1 MSDQYKREN
10 RIGEALSMLGWKQ
23 VDLVERTGIQKNSIN
38 AWVNQKYQPKQNSLM
53 RMAQV
58 LGVSEMWLAGYDV
71 PMERPAAQKK
81 ADELTQ
87 LIFEI
92 KEDEDLKDLFISISH
107 LNKDQRKTIESMA
120 NELAKINTLH

>member
-23 VDLVERTGIQKNSIN
+23 VDLVERTGIPKNSIN

-53 RMAQV
+53 KMAQV

-92 KEDEDLKDLFISISH
+92 KEDEDLKDLFSSICS
-107 LNKDQRKTIESMA
+107 LTPDQKDTIKSMVS
-120 NELAKINTLH
+120 ELSKVNSLH

>member
-23 VDLVERTGIQKNSIN
+23 VDLVERTGIPKNSIN

-53 RMAQV
+53 KMAQV

-87 LIFEI
+87 LIIEI
-92 KEDEDLKDLFISISH
+92 KEDEDLKDLFTSISH
-107 LNKDQRKTIESMA
+107 LNNDQRKTIESMV

>member
-23 VDLVERTGIQKNSIN
+23 VDLVERTGIPKNSIN
-38 AWVNQKYQPKQNSLM
+38 AWVKQKWQPKQKPLM
-53 RMAQV
+53 KMAQV

-81 ADELTQ
+81 SDELTQ
-87 LIFEI
+87 LIIEI
-92 KEDEDLKDLFISISH
+92 KEDEDLKDLFTSISH
-107 LNKDQRKTIESMA
+107 LNNDQRKTIESMV
-120 NELAKINTLH
+120 NELAKLNTLH

>member
-1 MSDQYKREN
+1 MSDKYKRKN

-23 VDLVERTGIQKNSIN
+23 VDLVERTGIAKNSVN
-38 AWVNQKYQPKQNSLM
+38 AWVNQKYQPKQNPLM
-53 RMAQV
+53 KMAQV

-71 PMERPAAQKK
+71 PMDRPAAQKK

-107 LNKDQRKTIESMA
+107 LNNDQRKTIESMA

>member
-23 VDLVERTGIQKNSIN
+23 VDLVERTGIPKNSVN
-38 AWVNQKYQPKQNSLM
+38 AWVKQKYQPKQNSLM
-53 RMAQV
+53 KMAQV

-87 LIFEI
+87 LIIEI
-92 KEDEDLKDLFISISH
+92 KEDEDLKDLFTSISH
-107 LNKDQRKTIESMA
+107 LNNDQRTTIKSMV

>member
-71 PMERPAAQKK
+71 PMERPTAQKK

>member
-23 VDLVERTGIQKNSIN
+23 VDLVERTGIPKNSIN

-53 RMAQV
+53 KMAQV